1 MKVAVVVLAVQ
12 ACSFFVMAEARAAD
26 DVYLFGGG
34 GENLAVRTD
43 KEASSLYYER
53 QCFQRLCGRRK
64 QKLVFTQRYLF
75 IYTSPHETG
84 TRTTHNAHCHSVFLL
99 QLD

>member
-43 KEASSLYYER
+43 KEASSLY
-53 QCFQRLCGRRK
+53 
-64 QKLVFTQRYLF
+64 
-75 IYTSPHETG
+75 
-84 TRTTHNAHCHSVFLL
+84 
-99 QLD
+99 